1 VKRIDT
7 SAWPCTIARA
17 GAIFGDH
24 WNVLLLR
31 EAIYGSKRFE
41 EFQKALNIARNILT
55 DRLNTLVSEGL
66 FDRTTQPERPDRYE
80 YVLTDK
86 GRDTYP
92 VLLTMATWARSYMLG
107 PDEDPLIFEHLTCA
121 HDFDAVAAC
130 SHCGEML
137 SLDQIGVRWGPGHPA
152 YHQPSISDRV
162 DYDTGA

>member
-17 GAIFGDH
+17 GAIFGDR

-31 EAIYGSKRFE
+31 EAIYGTSRFDD
-41 EFQKALNIARNILT
+41 FQRTLGIGRNILT
-55 DRLNTLVSEGL
+55 DRLRTLVDEGL
-66 FDRTTQPERPDRYE
+66 FARVAQPDRPDRFD

-92 VLLTMATWARSYMLG
+92 VLLAMATWARAHTLK
-107 PDEDPLIFEHLTCA
+107 PEEDPLIFEHKVCG

-130 SHCGEML
+130 SHCGERL
-137 SLDQIGVRWGPGHPA
+137 NLDEINVRWGPGHPA
-152 YHQPSISDRV
+152 YQ
-162 DYDTGA
+162 